1 VCGIAGV
8 AGERASHAA
17 LKGMA
22 DAMWQRGPD
31 GEGVWSGEGVG
42 LAQRRLAIIDLHERA
57 NQPMHLERWHL
68 VFNGEIYNYREVRAE
83 LEGLGHSFRTEGDTE
98 VLLHA
103 WAEWGRGALDRINGM
118 FGFAV
123 WDEDKRML
131 TLACD
136 PFGEK
141 PLFYWEKEGRLV
153 FASDLRALWC
163 RPDTPPSHD
172 EGTLASYLVR
182 GRPRPDVTRTFAAGV
197 RRLPAAHLLEW
208 RHGGSAVSRYW
219 SPRPVEV
226 PRRYDDAVEQY
237 RALLLDSVRLRL
249 RSDVPVGTSLSGG
262 LDSSAIV
269 ALVREASGDRS
280 RHAFTARFPGHPQDE
295 WGYAAAVADHAE
307 VAVHHAVE
315 PDAEG
320 LLQDLGR
327 FVDDQQEPV
336 GSCSVYAQWSVMR
349 AAHEAG
355 ITVLLDGQGND
366 ELLGGYGEAPGFAVR
381 SAGAGALLRAMG
393 SRAELSS
400 VVRSLAEDHLPTGA
414 GRAYLNRDAPPYL
427 SRATALEGSRALL
440 PRPKPNDSGGTFR
453 RYLLRQTTDAS
464 LPLLLLYAD
473 RSSMAHSREVRLP
486 FLDRRVAEFSLSLPP
501 SFAYERGLSKRILR
515 DALRADVPA
524 AVLDRRDKIGFSPPQ
539 ENWMNTPAVRD
550 RVGEVLLD
558 EASRRRG
565 LYDPAAIE
573 ADLRARRWRDHGGI
587 WRAFNAELWL
597 RAAEE
602 RSAGR
607 SAVAAEVG

>member
-1 VCGIAGV
+1 
-8 AGERASHAA
+8 
-17 LKGMA
+17 
-22 DAMWQRGPD
+22 MWQRGPD

-68 VFNGEIYNYREVRAE
+68 VFNGEIYNYREVRVE
-83 LEGLGHSFRTEGDTE
+83 LEGLGHTFRTEGDTE

-103 WAEWGRGALDRINGM
+103 WAEWQQGALERVNGM
-118 FGFAV
+118 FGFAI
-123 WDEDKRML
+123 WDELERKL

-141 PLFYWEKEGRLV
+141 PLFYWENDGRLL

-163 RPDTPPSHD
+163 RPETPTSSD
-172 EGTLASYLVR
+172 EGTLASYLAR
-182 GRPRPDVTRTFAAGV
+182 GRPRPDVTRTFIAGIK
-197 RRLPAAHLLEW
+197 RLPAAHLLEW
-208 RHGGSAVSRYW
+208 CDGRSAVSRYW
-219 SPRPVEV
+219 SPQPVDV

-262 LDSSAIV
+262 LDSSAIL
-269 ALVREASGDRS
+269 ALVREASGDQS

-295 WGYAAAVADHAE
+295 WNYASAVAERAH
-307 VAVHHAVE
+307 VAVHHAIE

-320 LLQDLGR
+320 LLQDLDR

-349 AAHEAG
+349 TAHEAG

-366 ELLGGYGEAPGFAVR
+366 EILGGYGEAPGFAIR
-381 SAGAGALLRAMG
+381 SAGGGALLRAAG

-414 GRAYLNRDAPPYL
+414 GRAYMTREAPPYL
-427 SRATALEGSRALL
+427 SRATAQAGSRALL
-440 PRPKPNDSGGTFR
+440 PRPKPPGSGSAFR
-453 RYLLRQTTDAS
+453 RYLLRQSTDAS

-501 SFAYERGLSKRILR
+501 AFAYDDGLSKRILR
-515 DALRADVPA
+515 DALRADLPSS
-524 AVLDRRDKIGFSPPQ
+524 VLDRRDKIGFSPPQ
-539 ENWMNTPAVRD
+539 ESWMNAPAFRE
-550 RVGEVLLD
+550 RIGEVLLD
-558 EASRRRG
+558 NASQRRG

-573 ADLRARRWRDHGGI
+573 ADLREGRWRDHGGI

-597 RAAEE
+597 RAAEG

-607 SAVAAEVG
+607 LAVPAEVG